1 MDSLKH
7 YLIFASRNLYN
18 KLRTYFY
25 NWELCNFVN
34 FLTPIITIKKRKMDI

>member
-34 FLTPIITIKKRKMDI
+34 KLV